1 MITSNKQTSNH
12 NLMTVKETSEL
23 LRIPI
28 PTVYYHIKKGTFPTI
43 RIGGRWRILRD
54 RLNSEFLKIVP
65 DDQVDMKQ
73 TNDEQ
78 EFINAMVDK
87 FIQALRVKIL
97 QRN

>member
-1 MITSNKQTSNH
+1 MMASNKQTSNH

-28 PTVYYHIKKGTFPTI
+28 PTVYYHIKKGIIPTI

-65 DDQVDMKQ
+65 DDHLDTKQ